1 MTTSVRSS
9 TAPRL
14 GYQPGLDGLRAVSVA
29 AVVLYHADVPWMPG
43 GFLGVEVFFVISG
56 FLITTLLLEERERNG
71 SVSMRGFWIRRAK
84 RLLPALYLLLAVV
97 SIASLLVYRDAAGR
111 MGGDVIAA
119 LLYVSNWWQI
129 HLDQSYFAQ
138 AGRPPLLQHLW
149 SLAIEE
155 QFYLLF
161 PPLFV
166 LAIAR
171 FAHRNIRWFLIGCS
185 VASAVYMAILFTP
198 FEDPSGA
205 YYNTFARASGLLL
218 GAVLAMVWAPWRER
232 RRTGAGAV
240 AAMNVT
246 GVLGLAII
254 AWFLIRVNAFDS
266 FIYRGGFFLLDVV
279 CVVVIAVL
287 VHPSAWLGRALGVAP
302 LQWLGLRSYSIYLW
316 HWPIFMVT
324 RPGIDV
330 PFSGWPL
337 FVLRIALT
345 MAAAEASYRYVELPI
360 RHGAL
365 GRWWDDLRAGRGER
379 RVFAL
384 RQGAVVGGIAL
395 SLVVLIGWGLQ
406 RAASDPT
413 RDEIALEATGL
424 ADELALGEGGSGA
437 GTSAEDGGPATTTTI
452 LSASSAELTQQIDQS
467 VAAGSGAAVRQTPT
481 NALLVGDS
489 VVLGAKQELVNAMP
503 GLRVDARV
511 SRQFDGVLDV
521 VRAYAE
527 AGEIP
532 GPLVINAGVNG
543 TFEDDDLDELFELA
557 GEQTV
562 LLVNAKVDRPW
573 EDLVNGRLAAAADRH
588 PTAVLVDWYSVGEEH
603 PDWFTYDGSHLNPE
617 GARAFAELIRDR
629 LARVTG
635 APTIEPGTG
644 GTGNAGNGT
653 GNAGNGTGN
662 AGNGTG
668 NAGNS
673 TGNAGNS
680 TGNAGNSTGNAG
692 NSTGSSSTG
701 SG

>member
-1 MTTSVRSS
+1 VTTTLRAS
-9 TAPRL
+9 APPRL

-29 AVVLYHADVPWMPG
+29 AVVLYHADIPWMPG

-71 SVSMRGFWIRRAK
+71 AVSMRGFWTRRAK

-97 SIASLLVYRDAAGR
+97 SVASLLVYRDAAGR

-166 LAIAR
+166 LAVAR
-171 FAHRNIRWFLIGCS
+171 FAHRNVRWFLIACS

-232 RRTGAGAV
+232 RRTGPGAV

-246 GVLGLAII
+246 GVLGLALIV
-254 AWFLIRVNAFDS
+254 WFLTRVNAFDS
-266 FIYRGGFFLLDVV
+266 FIYRGGFFLLDLV
-279 CVVVIAVL
+279 CVAVIAVL
-287 VHPSAWLGRALGVAP
+287 VHPSAWLGRVLGVPP

-330 PFSGWPL
+330 PFDGWPL

-365 GRWWDDLRAGRGER
+365 GRWWDDLRQGQGER
-379 RVFAL
+379 RAFAL
-384 RQGAVVGGIAL
+384 RQGAVIGGIGL
-395 SLVVLIGWGLQ
+395 SLTVLIAWGLQ
-406 RAASDPT
+406 QAASDPA
-413 RDEIALEATGL
+413 RDELALEATGL
-424 ADELALGEGGSGA
+424 ADEVALA
-437 GTSAEDGGPATTTTI
+437 GPPTDDPAVATTTTI
-452 LSASSAELTQQIDQS
+452 LSASSAELNRQIDQS
-467 VAAGSGAAVRQTPT
+467 VAAGRGAAVRQTPT

-489 VVLGAKQELVNAMP
+489 VVLGAKQELQNAMP
-503 GLRVDARV
+503 GIRVDAAV
-511 SRQFDGVLDV
+511 SRQFDGVLEV
-521 VRAYAE
+521 VGSYAE

-532 GPLVINAGVNG
+532 GPLVVNAGVNG
-543 TFEDDDLDELFELA
+543 TFTDDDLDELFELA

-573 EDLVNGRLAAAADRH
+573 EDLVNGRLDAAAERH

-603 PDWFTYDGSHLNPE
+603 PEWFTYDGSHLNPE

-629 LARVTG
+629 LARITG
-635 APTIEPGTG
+635 APTIEPSPAG
-644 GTGNAGNGT
+644 GTGAPSSGEADGPAGSGESTAGRSGDSGASTGT
-653 GNAGNGTGN
+653 G
-662 AGNGTG
+662 
-668 NAGNS
+668 
-673 TGNAGNS
+673 
-680 TGNAGNSTGNAG
+680 
-692 NSTGSSSTG
+692 
-701 SG
+701 